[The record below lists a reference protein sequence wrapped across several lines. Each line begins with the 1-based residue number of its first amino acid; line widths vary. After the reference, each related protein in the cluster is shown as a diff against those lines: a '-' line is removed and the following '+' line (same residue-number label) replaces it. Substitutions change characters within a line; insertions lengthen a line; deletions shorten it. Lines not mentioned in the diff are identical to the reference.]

1 MRRARLVTL
10 VVAAFAALMVLA
22 PAALAVTHGGQGL
35 YGESDDVV
43 ITNSMFIVIAFFPVI
58 IVIFSFLQGW
68 LDHRKHARMDAARR
82 RAASVDWRG
91 GW

>member
-1 MRRARLVTL
+1 MRRAHLVTL

-22 PAALAVTHGGQGL
+22 PDALAVTHGGQGL

-58 IVIFSFLQGW
+58 IVIFSLLQGW